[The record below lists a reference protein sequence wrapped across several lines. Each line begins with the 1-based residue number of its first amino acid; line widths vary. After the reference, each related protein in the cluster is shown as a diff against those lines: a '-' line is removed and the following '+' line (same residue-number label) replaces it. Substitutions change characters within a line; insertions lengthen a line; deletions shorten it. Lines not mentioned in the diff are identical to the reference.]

1 MSSRCRICT
10 TNDHE
15 GLVEELSERIWENR
29 RDRDIDPDMSP
40 DAPPYWQMVMRGLAS
55 ETIEL
60 LRRAALRAE
69 EGKQTEPEIRLALK
83 RVS

>member
-1 MSSRCRICT
+1 VDS
-10 TNDHE
+10 
-15 GLVEELSERIWENR
+15 R

-40 DAPPYWQMVMRGLAS
+40 YAPPYWQMVMRGLAS

-69 EGKQTEPEIRLALK
+69 EANKRNRRSGSPEALRFVGIPAREIRYFLP
-83 RVS
+83 V